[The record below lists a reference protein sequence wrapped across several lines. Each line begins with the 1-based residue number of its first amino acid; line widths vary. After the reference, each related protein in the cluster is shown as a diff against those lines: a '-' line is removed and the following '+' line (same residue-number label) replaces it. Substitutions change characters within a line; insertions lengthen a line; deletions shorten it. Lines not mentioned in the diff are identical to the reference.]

1 MKTPYYEVYLIK
13 GMSNETL
20 KKCKRKETAD
30 KFAKEYEM
38 KHGVKPMVG
47 KVVASGWEEI
57 AKKITRIM

>member
-13 GMSNETL
+13 GMNNQIL
-20 KKCKRKETAD
+20 KKCKGKESAD
-30 KFAKEYEM
+30 RFAKEYEA

-57 AKKITRIM
+57 NKLMKRE

>member
-13 GMSNETL
+13 GMSNQTL
-20 KKCKRKETAD
+20 KKCKRKEIAD
-30 KFAKEYEM
+30 RFAKEYKT

-57 AKKITRIM
+57 NKLMKRE